1 MNDSELALLR
11 RELAAVRI
19 TQRRQRLLW
28 SVTSMAL
35 AGLILAG
42 FARPNRLPLTD
53 KDGILH
59 VRGVVVEDLNGVE
72 RVRLGAPL
80 PDPLI
85 DGVRH
90 QRSGVVSGLLIS
102 DAKGNERGGY
112 VTADKSGEA
121 FLSLDS
127 EDTQQS
133 LFLVNPGGGIHFD
146 LGDQQGNSASL
157 SVFPNGPR
165 LTPKRRK
172 RRLWNCRRRCGKHGR
187 ASARVPTWHARGRAL
202 HCYLETGWSVSRLLM
217 TRSMRP

>member
-1 MNDSELALLR
+1 M
-11 RELAAVRI
+11 V
-19 TQRRQRLLW
+19 
-28 SVTSMAL
+28 L

-42 FARPNRLPLTD
+42 FARPSRVPVTD

-59 VRGVVVEDLNGVE
+59 AGGVVVEDLNGVE

-80 PDPLI
+80 PDPMI
-85 DGVRH
+85 HGVR
-90 QRSGVVSGLLIS
+90 QKRSGVISGLLIS

-127 EDTQQS
+127 EDSQQS

-146 LGDQQGNSASL
+146 LGDQLGNSASL

-165 LTPKRRK
+165 LILRK
-172 RRLWNCRRRCGKHGR
+172 AKETVVELP
-187 ASARVPTWHARGRAL
+187 AS
-202 HCYLETGWSVSRLLM
+202 SR
-217 TRSMRP
+217 

>member
-1 MNDSELALLR
+1 MNESELTLLR
-11 RELAAVRI
+11 RELGRLRKAQNRE
-19 TQRRQRLLW
+19 RLLW
-28 SVTSMAL
+28 AATSVAL

-42 FARPNRLPLTD
+42 FARPGRLPVTD

-59 VRGVVVEDLNGVE
+59 VRGVVVEDMNGVE

-80 PDPLI
+80 PDPMI
-85 DGVRH
+85 HGVR
-90 QRSGVVSGLLIS
+90 QKRSGVISGLLIS

-146 LGDQQGNSASL
+146 LYDQMGNSASL
-157 SVFPNGPR
+157 SVFPGGPR
-165 LTPKRRK
+165 LTLKK
-172 RRLWNCRRRCGKHGR
+172 GR
-187 ASARVPTWHARGRAL
+187 ETVVDLPAGR
-202 HCYLETGWSVSRLLM
+202 
-217 TRSMRP
+217 